1 RRVPRG
7 QWDLDIC
14 PAPANRHGNLS
25 SPGVAP
31 VAVAPASAD
40 RYAPGAHGTDRSEGN
55 GRDQGSRRREERRAH
70 DRIRRR
76 ADAELSDQHDLSV
89 HERTARSGPRRL
101 VETV

>member
-1 RRVPRG
+1 VSHFEHGGPGPVDLDAAPGPPGATILRAGAIVVSRSPGIVASRAVAAGRRVPRG

-40 RYAPGAHGTDRSEGN
+40 RYAPGAHGTDRSEG
-55 GRDQGSRRREERRAH
+55 
-70 DRIRRR
+70 
-76 ADAELSDQHDLSV
+76 
-89 HERTARSGPRRL
+89 
-101 VETV
+101 